1 MYLSIRISLHKIYIL
16 LSKNMKITVD
26 AMTTNGNHQLSTQKK
41 ETLCVCEREID
52 RILMVCRTVRQYRQK

>member
-1 MYLSIRISLHKIYIL
+1 
-16 LSKNMKITVD
+16 MKITVD